1 MHIRKYPGRRNCQSQ
16 AGKSYSPPTRHAR
29 LRAYTP
35 QGCGHAVTH
44 ANCQSRYK
52 QPTKERRLTHKK
64 QQKTPPGNCPHTGHA
79 RHKAAAAWPRQKPT
93 TRVSVRRHS
102 KQTLK
107 LGTQSHKQA
116 EAYATWRRVPT
127 ARRCAVPLGGNPHG
141 RQTMEWLHV
150 FLLTK
155 NTDQNE
161 ETITVH
167 HAGHSKHLRKRMGF

>member
-1 MHIRKYPGRRNCQSQ
+1 MHIRKYPWRRNCQSQ
-16 AGKSYSPPTRHAR
+16 AGRSYSPPTRHAR

-35 QGCGHAVTH
+35 QGCSHAVTH

-64 QQKTPPGNCPHTGHA
+64 QQKNATGQLPTHRPRPPQGGRSMAAPKANDA
-79 RHKAAAAWPRQKPT
+79 RFRSQALKTNIEIGLWGLRTSPRTLPN
-93 TRVSVRRHS
+93 TR
-102 KQTLK
+102 
-107 LGTQSHKQA
+107 TQSHKQA

-155 NTDQNE
+155 NTD
-161 ETITVH
+161 
-167 HAGHSKHLRKRMGF
+167 

>member
-16 AGKSYSPPTRHAR
+16 TGRSYSPPTRHAR

-64 QQKTPPGNCPHTGHA
+64 QQKTPPGNCPHIGHA
-79 RHKAAAAWPRQKPT
+79 RHKAAAAWQRQKPT

-107 LGTQSHKQA
+107 LGFGACALPH
-116 EAYATWRRVPT
+116 ERCPT
-127 ARRCAVPLGGNPHG
+127 LARRATSRLKPTPHG
-141 RQTMEWLHV
+141 VGCPQLVGAQFHLAATHMEGKQWNGCTS
-150 FLLTK
+150 FY
-155 NTDQNE
+155 
-161 ETITVH
+161 
-167 HAGHSKHLRKRMGF
+167 